1 MKNENVYCDEASS
14 QKRKRKIVKL
24 QLEINT
30 AHAYIGDV
38 KISR

>member
-1 MKNENVYCDEASS
+1 MKIENINCDEASS
-14 QKRKRKIVKL
+14 QERRKIVKI

-38 KISR
+38 KISQ